1 MSNYLRQIKKR
12 RKAMNDTIPFK
23 PGIPI
28 RPGQPQQIALLP
40 GDVAMKSCLLCQVEY
55 FDCVVKLG
63 IFSGLNPK
71 NPTGQDQLIQFQ
83 VYVCRSC
90 GQEYGKEIKSVVQ
103 DGKAE

>member
-1 MSNYLRQIKKR
+1 MTN
-12 RKAMNDTIPFK
+12 TIPFR
-23 PGIPI
+23 PGMP
-28 RPGQPQQIALLP
+28 RPGQPQQVQVSLTP
-40 GDVAMKSCLLCQVEY
+40 TDVNMKSCPLCQFEY
-55 FDCVVKLG
+55 FDGVVKLG